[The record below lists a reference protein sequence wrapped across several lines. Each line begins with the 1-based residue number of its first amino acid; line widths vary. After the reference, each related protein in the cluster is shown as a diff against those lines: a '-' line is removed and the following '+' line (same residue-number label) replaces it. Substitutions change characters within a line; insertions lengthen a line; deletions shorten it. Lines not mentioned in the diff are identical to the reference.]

1 MNEPFGGWHERVA
14 STRLGSFNLHKPR
27 MKIFPLLSLLIALPS
42 ICHATVDATVIS
54 TEIGTQLRLP
64 VQDGRSEPSSDC
76 CPPIR
81 PTSYQLGSGAV
92 ITSPG
97 GDFMPSL
104 GNGIPYPAV
113 VEPAPGGQIVIRGGE
128 IRLSSGDGILPPS
141 VSAVPEPQRY
151 AMLLSGLVVISGLM
165 VRRK

>member
-1 MNEPFGGWHERVA
+1 
-14 STRLGSFNLHKPR
+14 

-42 ICHATVDATVIS
+42 ICHATVDATDMSQEDGIQ
-54 TEIGTQLRLP
+54 IRLP
-64 VQDGRSEPSSDC
+64 SLNGRGE
-76 CPPIR
+76 
-81 PTSYQLGSGAV
+81 LGSGGV
-92 ITSPG
+92 IISPG
-97 GDFMPSL
+97 GDLVLGS

-141 VSAVPEPQRY
+141 VSAVPEPKRY